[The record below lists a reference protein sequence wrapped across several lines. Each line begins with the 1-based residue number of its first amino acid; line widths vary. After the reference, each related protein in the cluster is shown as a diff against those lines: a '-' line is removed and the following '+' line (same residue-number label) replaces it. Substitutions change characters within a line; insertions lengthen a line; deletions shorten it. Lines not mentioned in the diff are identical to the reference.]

1 MQNKHCTKCN
11 TSLSIEM
18 FSLKSSGKYGRC
30 SICKTCEKIKHK
42 EYYEKNKE
50 TILTK
55 MKISNKLNPKIRRKL
70 SEEEKQAQ
78 NEKRRESRKI
88 SPESSLWSQAKK
100 RAKKK
105 GIEFSIDIDDIIVT
119 KLCPILWI
127 PLHVGDGKLT
137 VNSPSLDRVDN
148 NRGYVKGNIM
158 VVSHLANTM
167 KSSATKEQL
176 LRFADYIYEFF
187 EKEKQ

>member
-1 MQNKHCTKCN
+1 
-11 TSLSIEM
+11 M
-18 FSLKSSGKYGRC
+18 FSLKSSGKYSRC
-30 SICKTCEKIKHK
+30 SICKACENIKHK

-50 TILTK
+50 TILEK
-55 MKISNKLNPKIRRKL
+55 MKIANKLNPKIRRKL

-78 NEKRRESRKI
+78 NEKRREIRKV

-100 RAKKK
+100 RAKNK
-105 GIEFSIDIDDIIVT
+105 GIEFSIDVDDIIVT

-127 PLHVGDGKLT
+127 PLQVGEGKLT

-167 KSSATKEQL
+167 KSSATEEQL

-187 EKEKQ
+187 EKEKE